1 MFLDKRSRQA
11 TLIRMG
17 FPIRED
23 KERFICPQ
31 CKVRVPALP
40 TTCPICRLPLVS
52 GKKASFHFSNLIL
65 APHLA
70 RSYHHLFP
78 PPPTEAYYSDDE
90 ENEKESE
97 NEKSERNRK
106 EKEIFD
112 TIKPCVG
119 CLEVPSSIEEA
130 RQFVYCTKCNCP
142 LCQESG
148 LLFRFLI

>member
-1 MFLDKRSRQA
+1 M
-11 TLIRMG
+11 
-17 FPIRED
+17 
-23 KERFICPQ
+23 
-31 CKVRVPALP
+31 
-40 TTCPICRLPLVS
+40 
-52 GKKASFHFSNLIL
+52 
-65 APHLA
+65 A

-78 PPPTEAYYSDDE
+78 PPPTDPYYSDDE

-148 LLFRFLI
+148 LRSSFSLLLFFRFSCLLFQSSVICSLMIIYTPAQAAADLLKMSWLFTTFSENAKNRKVGLEGKSFDS